1 MDTEIIK
8 VSPDFLSAKVCDMI
22 LYSLILIRKLVEY
35 SKLVRP
41 EYEIQDYQKIAFEI
55 NNLLHNIYQI
65 PLDIGCQSIG
75 NSSSHNFIKTIDG
88 SFSLILWQR
97 Q

>member
-1 MDTEIIK
+1 MDTKITK
-8 VSPDFLSAKVCDMI
+8 VSLDFLLTKVCDMI
-22 LYSLILIRKLVEY
+22 SYSLILITQF
-35 SKLVRP
+35 VRLR
-41 EYEIQDYQKIAFEI
+41 YVIYDSTKITSEI

-65 PLDIGCQSIG
+65 PFEIGCQSIG

>member
-1 MDTEIIK
+1 MDTKITKI
-8 VSPDFLSAKVCDMI
+8 SPDFLSSKVCDMI
-22 LYSLILIRKLVEY
+22 LYSLILIKKLVEY
-35 SKLVRP
+35 SKLVGP
-41 EYEIQDYQKIAFEI
+41 EYKIQDYLKISSEI